1 MKVWEKLK
9 TELNHKG
16 LNTLSDNELKKIS
29 NNILKRSPRQCP
41 QCGRWFLLNNNK
53 DIKFC
58 SQKCCVDYCNRKDY
72 DSEKLGYYL
81 CDSCGGR
88 ISQYNYAK
96 EFLVFLDEDEYTLI
110 IQ

>member
-72 DSEKLGYYL
+72 DSKVKSKYYIYDEKEKKVKLKKEGEI
-81 CDSCGGR
+81 R
-88 ISQYNYAK
+88 IQNIK
-96 EFLVFLDEDEYTLI
+96 KKTVD
-110 IQ
+110 

>member
-1 MKVWEKLK
+1 MISVGNKELAIGYLKCMECSRPALFLFDRNNYTRK
-9 TELNHKG
+9 TEDEMQLQVKY
-16 LNTLSDNELKKIS
+16 S
-29 NNILKRSPRQCP
+29 
-41 QCGRWFLLNNNK
+41 LLN
-53 DIKFC
+53 
-58 SQKCCVDYCNRKDY
+58 VNRKDY